1 MKDSNSEGNET
12 IALSRPFHYWPI
24 KLVNLAKKVPNRNAI
39 MLYFCSKD
47 DLHFFPPQSVNNDI
61 AYLKTNI
68 QSIEAQWGYIQSFS
82 FPFLKIIFYF
92 FISGTLDSCPN
103 TKTIGDRCKFTET
116 HTSCIKSSA
125 IESTSQLPEEGHFC
139 QNGESSYAQCNGGC
153 LDENNSKYKLFL
165 IYLF

>member
-1 MKDSNSEGNET
+1 MG
-12 IALSRPFHYWPI
+12 LHP
-24 KLVNLAKKVPNRNAI
+24 KL
-39 MLYFCSKD
+39 
-47 DLHFFPPQSVNNDI
+47 FFSLFKNDI
-61 AYLKTNI
+61 L
-68 QSIEAQWGYIQSFS
+68 
-82 FPFLKIIFYF
+82 F

>member
-68 QSIEAQWGYIQSFS
+68 QPIEAQLGYIQSFTS
-82 FPFLKIIFYF
+82 LFQYYILFFYF
-92 FISGTLDSCPN
+92 RHARFM
-103 TKTIGDRCKFTET
+103 
-116 HTSCIKSSA
+116 
-125 IESTSQLPEEGHFC
+125 
-139 QNGESSYAQCNGGC
+139 
-153 LDENNSKYKLFL
+153 SKYKNNWRSLQIYRNTHKLYKIICDRVNQSTSRRRAFL
-165 IYLF
+165 SKWREQLCAM